1 MEDDLTRRKSPR
13 GKTGKTDGH
22 KGSASEHGHGSE
34 SHRSESATIERR
46 LHPRVPVSWP
56 VRLWVD
62 STAVAGR
69 TVDVSERGLCIV
81 ISSRTPRI
89 AIGTVYRVDVIMG
102 PKHEVSVTAE
112 VRYVADAVVGL
123 RTKQRLKLV

>member
-13 GKTGKTDGH
+13 GRTGKKTGSTSD
-22 KGSASEHGHGSE
+22 HGHGSE
-34 SHRSESATIERR
+34 SHKSESATIERR

-89 AIGTVYRVDVIMG
+89 EIGTVYKLDVIMG
-102 PKHEVSVTAE
+102 PKHEVSITAE
-112 VRYVADAVVGL
+112 VRYRADAVVGL
-123 RTKQRLKLV
+123 RTNQRLKLV